1 MTNQEKAR
9 KLIPIIEAMAVG
21 KVIEYRKIN
30 LPKDIWTELL
40 TCQFDLDNYYYRIK
54 IETIN
59 VNGIKVPK
67 PESKELECGQ
77 MYWFINLNVKE
88 LVEYIHWLNSKKDH
102 LLLERN
108 LIHLTQEAA
117 LLHAK
122 AILGIKE

>member
-9 KLIPIIEAMAVG
+9 KLIPIIEAMAKG

-30 LPKDIWTELL
+30 LPKDIWAELL

-88 LVEYIHWLNSKKDH
+88 LVEYLYWVNSEQDK

-117 LLHAK
+117 LQHAN

>member
-9 KLIPIIEAMAVG
+9 KLIPIIEAMAEG

-30 LPKDIWTELL
+30 LPKDIWSELL

-54 IETIN
+54 IEMIN

-67 PESKELECGQ
+67 PESKELEFGQ
-77 MYWFINLNVKE
+77 KYYSPALGSTELIQVWYWISSEQDK
-88 LVEYIHWLNSKKDH
+88 
-102 LLLERN
+102 LLLQRQ

-122 AILGIKE
+122 AILNILE